1 MKTLPVLPNRNRFS
15 ILVVILLFG
24 LKPFY
29 QELNPMSV
37 FAKES
42 IACNDTDKPI
52 LEIILGTCTPAR
64 FDSLTGG
71 CAGFFKLNVKATDNE
86 TPSDQIKLEYK
97 IDLYYDNIGIYNGYD
112 IQVGPLS
119 IEDYKKGIIP
129 LHRHNPFAVDS
140 NQTELADGTYP
151 IGLHKICWF
160 GTDSCGNVGAI
171 CQLFEIVDCQSPIF
185 NAPYKIHHF
194 KIPISRCIEINANQL
209 KFDASDNCTPKNN
222 LRYSFSD
229 QLMDTVISYCCDDFL
244 RSEDCYTDFFNQ
256 ALFVIDESG
265 NYDYMPVGI
274 LIEDVFQLCCDLIPR
289 SSIEGKILISSNG
302 RDSISGPWVDVQ
314 CINQHNIKIAY
325 DWARPSYYL
334 GLHDFGSYTLKG
346 VKYGD
351 PYQHVSGWDL
361 IKIQQHLNGQELFT
375 NRFQNFA
382 ADALPNDTINQADLN
397 RIQKLILHAID
408 SMESSKD
415 WYCIPVRYNDTLF
428 TGFKDSVNFKMG
440 GNIKRSIDF
449 RLVKTGDVND
459 FSMPEHYTPP
469 PFVPDQLIFTYKDQ
483 TYQSNELITIDFN
496 VKEFKNKFGIQG
508 TIQFDTNR
516 LEFFKVGNFKLIG
529 MSDAS
534 FSNRYAQDG
543 YLTFCWYDP
552 SGEGISM
559 QDTAE
564 IFSLTF
570 KTKSYG
576 DLCDALQMNSSIT
589 ALEAYTKNSIL
600 TNINIL
606 CEPITSNGIVEK
618 TKLQVWP
625 NPFTNQLYIISSKDV
640 KPLKIQLFNLNGSCQ
655 FEHVIPN
662 PTNQTV
668 LNLATL
674 PCGMYLIK
682 LQNSEK
688 TFVCKIVKNY

>member
-1 MKTLPVLPNRNRFS
+1 MKTHTILPNRNRFS

-29 QELNPMSV
+29 QEFNPRPECT
-37 FAKES
+37 KETIS
-42 IACNDTDKPI
+42 CNDTDKPI
-52 LEIILGTCTPAR
+52 LEIIQGTCTPAR

-71 CAGFFKLNVKATDNE
+71 CAGFYKLKVAATDNE
-86 TPSDQIKLEYK
+86 TPSEQIKLEYK

-129 LHRHNPFAVDS
+129 LHKHNPFAVDS
-140 NQTELADGTYP
+140 NQTEFADGTYP
-151 IGLHKICWF
+151 IGLHKICWYA
-160 GTDSCGNVGAI
+160 TDSCGNVGAL

-185 NAPYKIHHF
+185 NVTYKIHHF
-194 KIPISRCIEINANQL
+194 KIPNSRCLEINANQL
-209 KFDASDNCTPKNN
+209 KFDAFDNCTPKNN
-222 LRYSFSD
+222 LRFSFSD
-229 QLMDTVISYCCDDFL
+229 QLMDTVFTYCCDDFL
-244 RSEDCYTDFFNQ
+244 RSEDCYTDLFNQ

-265 NYDYMPVGI
+265 NYDYMQVGI
-274 LIEDVFQLCCDLIPR
+274 LIEDVFQLCCDLIR
-289 SSIEGKILISSNG
+289 SNSITGTILISENG
-302 RDSISGPWVDVQ
+302 QDSVSGPLVEVQ
-314 CINQHNIKIAY
+314 CINQHNIKIKY
-325 DWARPSYYL
+325 NWATPNYYL
-334 GLHDFGSYTLKG
+334 RLHDFGSYTLKG

-361 IKIQQHLNGQELFT
+361 IKIQQHLNGQEFFT

-382 ADALPNDTINQADLN
+382 ADVVPNDTLNQADLN
-397 RIQKLILHAID
+397 RIQKLILHDID
-408 SMESSKD
+408 SMETRMD
-415 WYCIPVRYNDTLF
+415 WHCIPVRYNDTLF
-428 TGFKDSVNFKMG
+428 TGFKDSVNFMMG

-459 FSMPEHYTPP
+459 FSMPVNYTPP
-469 PFVPDQLIFTYKDQ
+469 SFLQDPINFSYKDQ
-483 TYQSNELITIDFN
+483 NYQANELINIDLN
-496 VKEFKNKFGIQG
+496 VEEFKNKFGLQG

-570 KTKSYG
+570 KTKSSG

-600 TNINIL
+600 KNINIQ
-606 CEPITSNGIVEK
+606 CEPITFTGIVEK
-618 TKLQVWP
+618 TKLQIWP
-625 NPFTNQLYIISSKDV
+625 NPFTNQLYIISSKDD
-640 KPLKIQLFNLNGSCQ
+640 KPLKIQLFDLNGSCQ
-655 FEHVIPN
+655 FAQMIPN
-662 PTNQTV
+662 PTNLTV
-668 LNLATL
+668 LNLAIL
-674 PCGMYLIK
+674 PYGMYLIK
-682 LQNSEK
+682 IQDSKETL
-688 TFVCKIVKNY
+688 VYKIVKNY